1 MLRRVSDADDYE
13 VRFDAPRIGLT
24 LELHEMDQRTIR
36 VQGVTGPALD
46 GGPPIDSGDI
56 LLAINGARVVGLPE
70 TVAALK
76 VASRPLVLRLRRR
89 PRCLELPPNFTLQRH
104 EGGDDDSLCAVV
116 STASSDDI
124 GSSAKTTSSLGP
136 PIRARRLEWF
146 RPATWAPP
154 QARWTPETRQ
164 VLVSWPRPP
173 ASANHRLYVSRDWP
187 VRVWRVCA
195 DVAVARSDATITC
208 AVGGLEPGKSYVF
221 RLRAT
226 RGALSKASAPIAVPR
241 TR

>member
-56 LLAINGARVVGLPE
+56 LVAINGARVRGLPE

-89 PRCLELPPNFTLQRH
+89 PRCLELPPNFSLQRQH
-104 EGGDDDSLCAVV
+104 DGGDDDSLCAVV
-116 STASSDDI
+116 STASSDDV

-154 QARWTPETRQ
+154 LARWTPETRQ
-164 VLVSWPRPP
+164 VLVSV
-173 ASANHRLYVSRDWP
+173 AAAA
-187 VRVWRVCA
+187 VCA
-195 DVAVARSDATITC
+195 DVAIARRDATITC

-226 RGALSKASAPIAVPR
+226 RGGFSKASAPIAVPR
-241 TR
+241 TH